1 MYFLGLKCIDLVSS
15 SEVLKPVFQFVF
27 ALIATHP
34 SVVKVEKQSVMLW
47 EALTHTPCVCSSFDL
62 FLKTQHD
69 SWECVYSW
77 IALKC
82 YVADAD
88 WPP

>member
-34 SVVKVEKQSVMLW
+34 SVVKVEKQSVVL
-47 EALTHTPCVCSSFDL
+47 
-62 FLKTQHD
+62 
-69 SWECVYSW
+69 
-77 IALKC
+77 
-82 YVADAD
+82 
-88 WPP
+88 